1 MVGAARRAAG
11 RSSIRA
17 FAEIYLPHHFSTAP
31 STMHLE
37 VFEELEKLET
47 NRGTRLAIAA
57 PRGHAKSTL
66 VSLAYALW
74 CLCNETE
81 RYILLVSDT
90 AEQAR
95 DALKTIKD
103 ELRGN
108 ARIESDF
115 AHILEARR
123 VSSRWRKDDIEVGAM
138 RVTAL
143 GADQKVRGRK
153 NANSRPTLIIADDLE
168 NDELVRSPDQRE
180 KRQEW
185 FTSALM
191 KSGTPQT
198 NAVVIGTVLHH
209 EALLA
214 KLLDPGRSPGWLIK
228 RYKAVT
234 SWADRGDLWEQWE
247 AIYNHH
253 AQHPEGSELSGPEA
267 ARSFFAANR
276 AAMLE
281 GAGALWPE
289 ARPYEHLMELRVR
302 EGAHS
307 FATEM
312 QNEPSDP
319 ATRLFRDEDIRF
331 WDDGRISSVHD
342 FETLREYLDFNADV
356 ICACDPALG
365 KFGRGR
371 DDTAI
376 VVAVH
381 HWRTGHIYI
390 VDADIRRR
398 TPDETIE
405 TILALDRMRMFDRV
419 SIEATQFQEM
429 LVTELE
435 KRAHQNG
442 RYLRVKAVK
451 PTTDKHARIATI
463 QPQVCAGR
471 VLFSRRHTTLLE
483 QLRQFPH
490 GAHDDGIDAL
500 QMAIEA
506 AQTPEAF
513 GVDVVLDGVPV

>member
-1 MVGAARRAAG
+1 MMGAARRAAG
-11 RSSIRA
+11 RASIQA
-17 FAEIYLPHHFSTAP
+17 FAEVYLPHHFSTAP

-108 ARIESDF
+108 SRIESDF

-153 NANSRPTLIIADDLE
+153 NSNSRPTLIIADDLE

-214 KLLDPGRSPGWLIK
+214 RLLDPARSPGWLIK

-234 SWADRGDLWEQWE
+234 SWADRGDLWEKWE
-247 AIYNHH
+247 AVYNHH
-253 AQHPEGSELSGPEA
+253 AQYPDGSEASGPES
-267 ARSFFAANR
+267 ARSFFAAHR

-289 ARPYEHLMELRVR
+289 ARPYDHLMELRVR

-331 WDDGRISSVHD
+331 WDDVHSSIHD
-342 FETLREYLDFNADV
+342 FETLRRSLEGHVEV

-365 KFGRGR
+365 KRGRGR

-376 VVAVH
+376 VVVVRDS
-381 HWRTGHIYI
+381 RTKRLYV

-398 TPDETIE
+398 TPDETID
-405 TILALDRMRMFDRV
+405 TLLALDRIRRFNRV
-419 SIEATQFQEM
+419 IVEATQFQEM
-429 LVTELE
+429 MVTELE
-435 KRAHQNG
+435 KRAHAAG
-442 RYLRVKAVK
+442 RYFRIKPVK
-451 PTTDKHARIATI
+451 PTTDKHVRIAGI

-471 VLFSRRHTTLLE
+471 VLFSRRHTALLE

-506 AQTPEAF
+506 AQKPEARMV
-513 GVDVVLDGVPV
+513 GVSLGGVLV

>member
-1 MVGAARRAAG
+1 MVGGARRAAG
-11 RSSIRA
+11 RASIRA
-17 FAEIYLPHHFSTAP
+17 FAEIYLPHHFSTVP
-31 STMHLE
+31 SPMHLE
-37 VFEELEKLET
+37 VFEELEKLGA

-74 CLCNETE
+74 CVCYETE
-81 RYILLVSDT
+81 PYILLVSDT

-95 DALKTIKD
+95 DALKALKD

-123 VSSRWRKDDIEVGAM
+123 VSARWRRDDIVVGEM

-153 NANSRPTLIIADDLE
+153 NASSRPTLIIADDLE

-180 KRQEW
+180 RRREW

-191 KSGTPQT
+191 KSGTPRT

-214 KLLDPGRSPGWLIK
+214 RLLDPARSPGWLVK

-234 SWADRGDLWEQWE
+234 GWADRGDLWEKWE
-247 AIYNHH
+247 SVYNHH
-253 AQHPEGSELSGPEA
+253 SPWPDGGELSGPGA
-267 ARSFFAANR
+267 ARAFFAAHR
-276 AAMLE
+276 DAMLT
-281 GAGALWPE
+281 GARALWPE
-289 ARPYEHLMELRVR
+289 ARPYEHLMELKVR

-331 WDDGRISSVHD
+331 WDDARSSVHD
-342 FETLREYLDFNADV
+342 FEGLRVSLEGHTEV

-365 KFGRGR
+365 KPGRGR
-371 DDTAI
+371 DDSAI
-376 VVAVH
+376 VIVLRES
-381 HWRTGHIYI
+381 RTKHIYVI
-390 VDADIRRR
+390 DADIRRR
-398 TPDETIE
+398 NPDETIE
-405 TILALDRMRMFDRV
+405 AILAYDRV
-419 SIEATQFQEM
+419 RRLNRVVVEATQFQEM

-435 KRAHQNG
+435 KRAQERG
-442 RYLRVKAVK
+442 RYLRVKSVK
-451 PTTDKHARIATI
+451 PTTDKHARIAAI
-463 QPQVCAGR
+463 QPQVCSGQVR
-471 VLFSRRHTTLLE
+471 FSQRHTALLE

-490 GAHDDGIDAL
+490 GAHDDGLDAL
-500 QMAIEA
+500 QMAVA
-506 AQTPEAF
+506 AARKPEAR
-513 GVDVVLDGVPV
+513 VVGLSLRGVPV

>member
-11 RSSIRA
+11 RASIRA

-31 STMHLE
+31 SPMHLE

-108 ARIESDF
+108 SRIESDF

-123 VSSRWRKDDIEVGAM
+123 VSSRWRKDDIVVGEM

-214 KLLDPGRSPGWLIK
+214 RLLDPARSPGWLIK

-234 SWADRGDLWEQWE
+234 SWADRGDLWEKWE
-247 AIYNHH
+247 AVYNHH
-253 AQHPEGSELSGPEA
+253 DHWPEQSEISGPEA
-267 ARSFFAANR
+267 ARAFFAANQ
-276 AAMLE
+276 ASMLE

-319 ATRLFRDEDIRF
+319 MTRIFRDEDIRF
-331 WDDGRISSVHD
+331 WDDGKISSVHD
-342 FETLREYLDFNADV
+342 FETLKASLEGYAEV

-365 KFGRGR
+365 KLARGR

-376 VVAVH
+376 VVVLRDS
-381 HWRTGHIYI
+381 RTKHIYI
-390 VDADIRRR
+390 IDADIRRR

-405 TILALDRMRMFDRV
+405 AILAYERV
-419 SIEATQFQEM
+419 RRFRRVIIEATQFQEM
-429 LVTELE
+429 MVSQLE
-435 KRAHQNG
+435 TRAQQLG
-442 RYLRVKAVK
+442 RYLRVKGVK
-451 PTTDKHARIATI
+451 PTTDKHARIAAI
-463 QPQVCAGR
+463 QPLVCSGR
-471 VLFSRRHTTLLE
+471 VLFSKRHTALLE

-500 QMAIEA
+500 QMAVEA
-506 AQTPEAF
+506 AQRPEARWVREHVN
-513 GVDVVLDGVPV
+513 GVLV